1 MDKADDRPDE
11 PNSTPDARA
20 ATASGAEGSG
30 PDTAAGSLLQ
40 GAEPDPD
47 RLYSKRLFKY
57 ILSEYLR
64 ITAACLIGFL
74 ALFTIIA
81 LGDDLEDFIKYKASA
96 GLTVRYFLMLLPAQS
111 VLVIPMSLLL
121 AAMYTVSRLCRDH
134 ELTALTASGSSLLS
148 VCLPI
153 WSVAAAAA
161 VALFCIN
168 EYVAPGSLKSAVAII
183 DNLSDPYSARA
194 EKPDN
199 HLAVRM
205 KDTRRDWLFENFDSA
220 ELSTGVIVTQ
230 FRQDSGAEWEL
241 HAGSAAF
248 RNGAWVF
255 NDEQVTWFDDNGQP
269 LPPAEAEQKSLPK
282 LTEDPSRFDFVL
294 RLKPSDTMSVLE
306 IAAVLRHPDANLTA
320 QTRAIL
326 KTQLYARLFFPLS
339 CIVAVLLGVPMA
351 VTTERASVMKSVI
364 LAAVL
369 MGAYYLATQTFVVF
383 GKMNVLWPFIAN
395 ALPNIGFLAWGGF
408 ELRRKM

>member
-1 MDKADDRPDE
+1 MDNPDDRPDE
-11 PNSTPDARA
+11 DDSLSDSQAAASRPDETP
-20 ATASGAEGSG
+20 
-30 PDTAAGSLLQ
+30 PPAGSALL
-40 GAEPDPD
+40 AADPDPE
-47 RLYSKRLFKY
+47 RLFSKRLFTY
-57 ILSEYLR
+57 ILGEYMR

-96 GLTVRYFLMLLPAQS
+96 TLTVRYFLMLLPAQS

-134 ELTALTASGSSLLS
+134 ELTALTASGSSLIA
-148 VCLPI
+148 VCLPV

-161 VALFCIN
+161 VTLFCIN

-183 DNLSDPYSARA
+183 DNLSDPYSARTQ
-194 EKPDN
+194 KPDN

-220 ELSTGVIVTQ
+220 DLSTGVIVTQ
-230 FRQDSGAEWEL
+230 FREDRTAEWEL
-241 HAGSAAF
+241 HASSAVF
-248 RNGAWVF
+248 RSDEWVF
-255 NDEQVTWFDDNGQP
+255 SDDAQTTWFDLNGQP
-269 LPPAEAEQKSLPK
+269 LTPNEAAKKQRPK

-294 RLKPSDTMSVLE
+294 RLKPSEAMSVLE
-306 IAAVLRHPDANLTA
+306 IAAVLSHPDANLTS

-326 KTQLYARLFFPLS
+326 KTQLYSRLFFPLS
-339 CIVAVLLGVPMA
+339 CVVAVLLGVPLA

-364 LAAVL
+364 LAAAL
-369 MGAYYLATQTFVVF
+369 MGAYYLTTQTFVVL
-383 GKMNVLWPFIAN
+383 GKMGVLWPFLAN
-395 ALPNIGFLAWGGF
+395 ALPNGGFLVWGGL